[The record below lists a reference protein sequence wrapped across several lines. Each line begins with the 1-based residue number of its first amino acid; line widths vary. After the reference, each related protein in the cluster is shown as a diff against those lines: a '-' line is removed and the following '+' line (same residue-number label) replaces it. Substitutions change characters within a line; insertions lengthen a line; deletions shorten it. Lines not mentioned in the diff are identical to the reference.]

1 MPKTV
6 GEQWLPAQQMLKMKA
21 TFGLLKYSHFS
32 FSEIQVHLFFF
43 YLKQAFMLGLLSCPK
58 PATSGLSFPYDLGE
72 ICF

>member
-32 FSEIQVHLFFF
+32 FSEIQVHLYFF
-43 YLKQAFMLGLLSCPK
+43 
-58 PATSGLSFPYDLGE
+58 
-72 ICF
+72 I